1 MSRIYSANFENV
13 AVTAAQDFFEIL
25 PADDKPVR
33 ILEVHITQSSD
44 SGDAAA
50 EALRGRCRRLPATVT
65 SGSGGSSVTP
75 TPLDAADTAFG
86 GTCAANHTTQA
97 TTSGTGVLLHAEA
110 FNIAVGLH
118 QVWPP
123 GNQPLIRQ
131 GEAFVAEL
139 LAAPADSL
147 SMSGTVLIEEI

>member
-33 ILEVHITQSSD
+33 ILEIHVTQYSD
-44 SGDAAA
+44 VGDAAS
-50 EALRGRCRRLPATVT
+50 ESLRFRCRRLPATVT

-86 GTCAANHTTQA
+86 GTCEANNTTQA
-97 TTSGTGVLLHAEA
+97 TTSGTGVVLHAETL
-110 FNIAVGLH
+110 NIAVGVH

-123 GNQPLIRQ
+123 GYQPLLRQ

-147 SMSGTVLIEEI
+147 SMSGTVLFEEI